1 MTAEERI
8 AALAPFLPAG
18 ERARA
23 AAGAAEDKAAA
34 DRLRDWLKAQDDL

>member
-1 MTAEERI
+1 MSGERKI
-8 AALAPFLPAG
+8 AALAPFLSAD

-34 DRLRDWLKAQDDL
+34 ERLRDWLKAQDEG